1 MPASS
6 NSSQSTIFILCQVV
20 FDIALAYA
28 GAAISEYIRFQTIL
42 HTLSLVVMIQA
53 LLAVLF
59 SIFTGVYL
67 PWRGRFLVERVGKVA
82 MAWTLSFAALIAFM
96 AMTKTTGVYSRIW
109 MGVWF
114 LSTLFST
121 ITLRLLLYSFL
132 MRVRSK
138 GRNSKKVM
146 VIGNGKEFEAL
157 KQAFA
162 PGNPYGYRLNA
173 LIHHKNIPSTTRQVE
188 KLLVQGMKFDECWI
202 CLPLTGSDLIKPL
215 LVSLRHTT
223 LDIRYMPGFQDMP
236 LLNYKV
242 TTIGG
247 FNVLDISCTPMDS
260 GNRVVKRLEDLVIGS
275 VILVLIS
282 PVFVVIALAVK
293 ISSPGPV
300 FFRQKRHGANG
311 EPIEIYKFRSMRVHR
326 ESKGQVKQATK
337 NDPRVTKCGAFIR
350 RTSLDEL
357 PQFINVIQGRMS
369 VVGPRPHALAHNEY
383 YKDLVQSYM
392 KRHKVKPGITGLAQ
406 VRGFRGETDTLDKM
420 QRRVE
425 SDLEYINGWSLWQ
438 DIKIIAGTAFKG
450 FVNPNAY

>member
-6 NSSQSTIFILCQVV
+6 NSSQSTILILCQVV
-20 FDIALAYA
+20 FDIALACA
-28 GAAISEYIRFQTIL
+28 GAAVAEYVRFQTIL

-67 PWRGRFLVERVGKVA
+67 SWRGRSLVEQVGKVA
-82 MAWTLSFAALIAFM
+82 LAWTLSFAALIAFM
-96 AMTKTTGVYSRIW
+96 AITKTTGIYSRIW

-114 LSTLFST
+114 LSAVFLT

-132 MRVRSK
+132 MRIRSK

-146 VIGNGKEFEAL
+146 VIGNGEEFEAL
-157 KQAFA
+157 KQEFA
-162 PGNPYGYRLNA
+162 AGNPYGYKISA
-173 LIHHKNIPSTTRQVE
+173 VIHHKAIAPTTRQVE
-188 KLLVQGMKFDECWI
+188 KVLVQGIKFDECWI
-202 CLPLTGSDLIKPL
+202 CLPLTSSDLIKPL

-223 LDIRYMPGFQDMP
+223 LDIRYMPGLQDMP
-236 LLNYKV
+236 LLNHKV

-247 FNVLDISCTPMDS
+247 FNALDISCTPMDS
-260 GNRVVKRLEDLVIGS
+260 GNMVIKRLEDLLIGS
-275 VILVLIS
+275 AIFVLIS
-282 PVFVVIALAVK
+282 PVFVLVALAVK
-293 ISSPGPV
+293 LSSPGPV
-300 FFRQKRHGANG
+300 FFKQKRHGANG
-311 EPIEIYKFRSMRVHR
+311 EPIEIYKFRSMRVHQ
-326 ESKGQVKQATK
+326 ESQGQVKQATK
-337 NDPRVTKCGAFIR
+337 NDPRVTKLGAFIR

-369 VVGPRPHALAHNEY
+369 IVGPRPHALAHNEY
-383 YKDLVQSYM
+383 YKNLVQSYM

-420 QRRVE
+420 RRRVE
-425 SDLEYINGWSLWQ
+425 CDLEYINGWSLWQ